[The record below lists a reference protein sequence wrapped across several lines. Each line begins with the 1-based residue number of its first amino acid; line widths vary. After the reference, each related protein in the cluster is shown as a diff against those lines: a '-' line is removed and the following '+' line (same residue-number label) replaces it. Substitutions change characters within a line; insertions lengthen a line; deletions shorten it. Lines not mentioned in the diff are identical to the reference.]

1 MDEYKDC
8 NIGKRPS
15 SAIVTGKNSSAE
27 LINKIQKLLERAN
40 LTKLQDAGIA
50 SKNAMLKKFKS
61 RSVKDYV
68 GDYAYFIQGLD
79 GETSPHPH
87 SASTRKPTGSATSM
101 FLFHQ
106 PVATIFAFIFHVFI
120 TA

>member
-27 LINKIQKLLERAN
+27 LINKIQKLLEGAN

-50 SKNAMLKKFKS
+50 SEKAVLKKFKS
-61 RSVKDYV
+61 RSVKEYV
-68 GDYAYFIQGLD
+68 GVYANFINALN
-79 GETSPHPH
+79 PP
-87 SASTRKPTGSATSM
+87 STRPLKPTASATSI
-101 FLFHQ
+101 FLFHL

-120 TA
+120 TAQ